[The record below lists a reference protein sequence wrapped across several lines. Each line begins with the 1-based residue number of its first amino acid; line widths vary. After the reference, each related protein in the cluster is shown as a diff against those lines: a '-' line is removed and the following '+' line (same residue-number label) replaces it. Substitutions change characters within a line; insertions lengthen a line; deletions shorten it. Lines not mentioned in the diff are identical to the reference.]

1 MKKHEE
7 VIHYQNLKR
16 KMIKKCDVLNYKWAG
31 YYASLLGIGGR
42 NPDQVIRNYFN
53 DDSKRFNPEQLSII
67 YNDLEVHHNIK
78 PFTQSELQTEILRF
92 MVEIGKVSEK
102 ITNSFDDDEEIT
114 LEEIT
119 PIMPLGRKMN
129 EIIEEFVL
137 RLEET
142 KAQG

>member
-31 YYASLLGIGGR
+31 YYANLLGIGGA
-42 NPDQVIRNYFN
+42 NPEQVIRNYFN
-53 DDSKRFNPEQLSII
+53 DDSKRFNPEQLSTI
-67 YNDLEVHHNIK
+67 YNDLEAHHNIK
-78 PFTQSELQTEILRF
+78 AFTQCEIQNEVLKF
-92 MVEIGKVSEK
+92 MTQIGKVSEK
-102 ITNSFDDDEEIT
+102 IRESFDNDDVIT

-119 PIMPLGRKMN
+119 PIMPLGRKMS
-129 EIIEEFVL
+129 ELVEEFVL